1 MIFPPD
7 FRELSEIAK
16 QEISRQTG
24 QTTNMEAVNII
35 VQQNIANWVKE
46 EPPALALLNYGEMDQ
61 SATIFIHTD
70 ATGLNPPTDEFQGE
84 FGFEIKVSNGTKSK
98 EAHVRTIYISKLDSL

>member
-1 MIFPPD
+1 
-7 FRELSEIAK
+7 
-16 QEISRQTG
+16 
-24 QTTNMEAVNII
+24 MEAVNII

-98 EAHVRTIYISKLDSL
+98 EAHVRKIYISKLDSL